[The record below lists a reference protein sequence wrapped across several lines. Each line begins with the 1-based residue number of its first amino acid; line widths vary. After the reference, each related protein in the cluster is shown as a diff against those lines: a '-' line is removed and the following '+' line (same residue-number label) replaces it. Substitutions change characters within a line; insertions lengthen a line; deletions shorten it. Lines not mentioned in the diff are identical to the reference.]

1 MTEQD
6 NNKEQEILSMVKRV
20 LTDVAR
26 DTHVKPGL
34 RHPLADNTI
43 MGIRDCLALISARES
58 ELSLASGHDQN
69 MRPTFAGESSAPKNV
84 VVPIDQLTRNKDLDE

>member
-1 MTEQD
+1 MSEHD
-6 NNKEQEILSMVKRV
+6 SNKEQEILSMVKRV

-58 ELSLASGHDQN
+58 ELNTALGPDQSL
-69 MRPTFAGESSAPKNV
+69 RPTFAGESNAPKNV
-84 VVPIDQLTRNKDLDE
+84 VVSIDQMTRNKDTDK

>member
-1 MTEQD
+1 MTEHD
-6 NNKEQEILSMVKRV
+6 NSKEQEILSMVKRV

-43 MGIRDCLALISARES
+43 MGIRDCLALISARER
-58 ELSLASGHDQN
+58 ELNLANGDEQN

-84 VVPIDQLTRNKDLDE
+84 VVSIDQLTRKKDPDE